1 MNIFNKQ
8 LERIMSKKRRHPH
21 RKKKHPV
28 LKVILILVV
37 LILVAIGAI
46 VYSMYKNVDRT
57 FSNSYMNYP
66 KTTQVDLKK
75 SQPFTTLI
83 IETGT
88 NNSKKVAYAAV
99 LASTNKTTKQTTFM
113 NFPVFATL
121 PNTKTI
127 NDIYSS
133 EGTTGLIQ
141 SIKDLMNVSVNK
153 VVQIDIDKMG
163 SLIEATGGVSMQN
176 PRAFNAEG
184 YEFKQGTINL
194 KTADQVQAYLT
205 QLDDADL
212 DASITRIQNVSM
224 ALYGN
229 VQNIVRSK
237 KIQNINYYRDILSAF
252 TNMAKTNVNF
262 DEAKTI
268 GLNYNKALMHTSKL
282 NLHTTD
288 EAGKEVVSQVEL
300 DSVKALFE
308 KTLK

>member
-1 MNIFNKQ
+1 
-8 LERIMSKKRRHPH
+8 MSKKRRHPH

-28 LKVILILVV
+28 LKVILILVA
-37 LILVAIGAI
+37 LIIIAISAI
-46 VYSMYKNVDRT
+46 LYTLYKNVDTT
-57 FSNSYMNYP
+57 FSNSYTTFP
-66 KTTQVDLKK
+66 KTTQVDLKNA
-75 SQPFTTLI
+75 QPFTTLI

-88 NNSKKVAYAAV
+88 NNSKNIAYAAV
-99 LASTNKTTKQTTFM
+99 LASTNKATKQTTFM

-133 EGTTGLIQ
+133 EGTAGIIQ
-141 SIKDLMNVSVNK
+141 SIKDLMHVSVNK
-153 VVQIDIDKMG
+153 VIQIDIDKIG

-184 YEFKQGTINL
+184 YQFKQGTISL

-205 QLDDADL
+205 QLGDTDL

-229 VQNIVRSK
+229 IQNGLRSK
-237 KIQNINYYRDILSAF
+237 KIESVNYYRNILHAF
-252 TNMAKTNVNF
+252 TNMAQTNVNF
-262 DEAKTI
+262 DDAKTI
-268 GLNYNKALMHTSKL
+268 GLKYNQALMHTSKL

-288 EAGKEVVSQVEL
+288 VAGKEAVSQAEL
-300 DSVKALFE
+300 DTVKALFE
-308 KTLK
+308 KSLK

>member
-1 MNIFNKQ
+1 
-8 LERIMSKKRRHPH
+8 MSKKRRHPH

-28 LKVILILVV
+28 LKVILILVA
-37 LILVAIGAI
+37 LIIIAISAI
-46 VYSMYKNVDRT
+46 AYMLYKNVNTT
-57 FSNSYMNYP
+57 FSNSYTNFP
-66 KTTQVDLKK
+66 KTTHVDLKK
-75 SQPFTTLI
+75 AQPFTTLI

-88 NNSKKVAYAAV
+88 NKSKNIAYAAV

-127 NDIYSS
+127 NDIYAS
-133 EGTTGLIQ
+133 EGATGVIQ
-141 SIKDLMNVSVNK
+141 SIKDLMDVSVNK
-153 VVQIDIDKMG
+153 VIQIDINKIG

-184 YEFKQGTINL
+184 YEFKQGTVNL

-205 QLDDADL
+205 QLDDTDL

-229 VQNIVRSK
+229 VQNIVRTK
-237 KIQNINYYRDILSAF
+237 KIQSVNYYRDILHAF
-252 TNMAKTNVNF
+252 TNMAKTNVTF
-262 DEAKTI
+262 DDAKTI

-282 NLHTTD
+282 NLHTTG
-288 EAGKEVVSQVEL
+288 ANGQEVVSQAEL

-308 KTLK
+308 TSLK